1 MNDFSKLRVCVLS
14 VCIYAGLIVGRLVLI
29 VSGLVLIVGGLV
41 LIVDGLVLTVGG
53 LVLSVIGRLVLI
65 VGRLGLIID
74 GLYLFDSIRRI
85 LEAWLDECLVVV
97 TLRSVTDGGFL

>member
-29 VSGLVLIVGGLV
+29 VSGLVLIV
-41 LIVDGLVLTVGG
+41 DGLVLTVSG
-53 LVLSVIGRLVLI
+53 LVLSVIGRL
-65 VGRLGLIID
+65 GLIKD